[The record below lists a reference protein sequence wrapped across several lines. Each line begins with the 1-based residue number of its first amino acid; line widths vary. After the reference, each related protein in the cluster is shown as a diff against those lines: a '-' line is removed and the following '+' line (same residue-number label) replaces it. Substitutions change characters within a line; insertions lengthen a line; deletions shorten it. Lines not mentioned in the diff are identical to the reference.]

1 MLVNCFIGDILCV
14 QRIIATFFVQMAMVT
29 NRLGCL
35 PVLVLLLTLSS
46 LVTSRYLRMKRE
58 TDRNTT
64 SINSSDTRSTTGVA
78 EAENT
83 SSTTMETLKASGALQ
98 TTEIIRA
105 LNVSATT
112 DYPSAPDLNHT
123 QQKYS
128 AGTENLT
135 VHQPTDNESTLHT
148 QLPTIS
154 NGTGHISQAGSS
166 TPTFP
171 ASFEPGKVTEK
182 QTTAATTRTSTD
194 TDRRT
199 TAGISTASRKSTTVM
214 PTHSCSTAS
223 SQNDRLVRRCLIAIA
238 SMAALTTVFIVSTIC
253 LATKL
258 SGYRYRHKALLQ
270 ETEMVCISALMNDT
284 DHPVP
289 KPRRHPKSNGA
300 LIPNTEDGDPD
311 GDNLTLNSFLPD
323 TEGPL

>member
-1 MLVNCFIGDILCV
+1 M
-14 QRIIATFFVQMAMVT
+14 MAVVT

-35 PVLVLLLTLSS
+35 PVLVLLLTFSC
-46 LVTSRYLRMKRE
+46 LVKSRYLRMKRE
-58 TDRNTT
+58 INTT
-64 SINSSDTRSTTGVA
+64 STNSSEIHSTTGVTK
-78 EAENT
+78 AENI
-83 SSTTMETLKASGALQ
+83 SSTTLETVKALI
-98 TTEIIRA
+98 T

-112 DYPSAPDLNHT
+112 GSPDLSHT

-128 AGTENLT
+128 AGTKNLT
-135 VHQPTDNESTLHT
+135 VHQPTESNLST
-148 QLPTIS
+148 QLPTISHS

-171 ASFEPGKVTEK
+171 APLEPGNVTEK
-182 QTTAATTRTSTD
+182 QMTATTAKMSTD
-194 TDRRT
+194 ARSHT
-199 TAGISTASRKSTTVM
+199 TSVISTATKTSTTLTTHLC
-214 PTHSCSTAS
+214 PTNS
-223 SQNDRLVRRCLIAIA
+223 SKDDTLVSRCLIAIA
-238 SMAALTTVFIVSTIC
+238 SMAALTTIFIISTIC

-258 SGYRYRHKALLQ
+258 SGYRYRHKAHLLQ

>member
-1 MLVNCFIGDILCV
+1 M
-14 QRIIATFFVQMAMVT
+14 MAMVT

-58 TDRNTT
+58 IDNKTT
-64 SINSSDTRSTTGVA
+64 SINRSDTHSTTGVA

-83 SSTTMETLKASGALQ
+83 SSTTLETLKASSALQ
-98 TTEIIRA
+98 TVEIKPA
-105 LNVSATT
+105 LTVSATT
-112 DYPSAPDLNHT
+112 EYLGTPDLNHT

-128 AGTENLT
+128 AGTENMT
-135 VHQPTDNESTLHT
+135 VHQPTDNESTLYT
-148 QLPTIS
+148 QLPTINNS

-171 ASFEPGKVTEK
+171 ATFEPGKVTEK
-182 QTTAATTRTSTD
+182 QTTATTMRMSTD

-199 TAGISTASRKSTTVM
+199 TAVISTATRKSTTVT
-214 PTHSCSTAS
+214 THSCSPAS
-223 SQNDRLVRRCLIAIA
+223 SQDDRLVSRCLIAIA
-238 SMAALTTVFIVSTIC
+238 SMAALTTIFIVSTIC

-258 SGYRYRHKALLQ
+258 SGYRYRHKAHLLQ
-270 ETEMVCISALMNDT
+270 ETEMVCISALLNDT